1 MLINPAGLLIQ
12 ARAQGRALAA
22 FNINNLETLQGVAA
36 AAARAGSPLLLQAS
50 PRTVEYAGAGY
61 LVAMAQAAARHW
73 QIPTALHLDHARD
86 FDLVEECLRAGFT
99 SVMYDGSR
107 LPLKENIANTRRVV
121 ELAARFGAAVEGEL
135 GQVGGGA
142 LNHDDDQYTDPQ
154 EAREFAQATGV
165 DMLAVAVGT
174 AHGLYRG
181 EPHLDFARLA
191 EIAREVRQP
200 LVLHGG
206 SGVPAPAIRQA
217 IALGIAKVNIATE
230 LKIPFTRTL
239 IQELT
244 DLADRS
250 PGEYDPRQYMAAAR
264 EAVEKVASAKVAM
277 CWIQTTAKEC
287 YYDPQ

>member
-1 MLINPAGLLIQ
+1 MLINPARLLVR

-22 FNINNLETLQGVAA
+22 FNIYNLETLQGVAA

-50 PRTVEYAGAGY
+50 PRTVEFAGAAY
-61 LVAMAQAAARHW
+61 LVAMARAAARHW
-73 QIPTALHLDHARD
+73 QIPVALHLDHARD

-107 LPLKENIANTRRVV
+107 LPLQENIANTRQVV
-121 ELAARFGAAVEGEL
+121 ELAARYGAAVEGEL
-135 GQVGGGA
+135 GQVGGGG
-142 LNHDDDQYTDPQ
+142 LSPDDEQYTDPQ
-154 EAREFAQATGV
+154 EAREFARATGV

-181 EPHLDFARLA
+181 EPHLDFGRLA
-191 EIAREVRQP
+191 EIAREVPLP

-230 LKIPFTRTL
+230 LKLPFTRTL
-239 IQELT
+239 VQELVH
-244 DLADRS
+244 LADRS
-250 PGEYDPRQYMAAAR
+250 PEESDPRRYMAAAR
-264 EAVEKVASAKVAM
+264 EAVEKIAAVKVAM

-287 YYDPQ
+287 CYDSQ